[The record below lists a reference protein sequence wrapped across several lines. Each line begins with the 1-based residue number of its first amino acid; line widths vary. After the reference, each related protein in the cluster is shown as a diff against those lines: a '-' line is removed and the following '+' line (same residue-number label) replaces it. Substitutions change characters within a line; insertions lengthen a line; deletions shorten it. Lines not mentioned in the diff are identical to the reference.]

1 MQNATSR
8 ITMPT
13 VMTPLKADK
22 AKQNVPSVDCCWHVA
37 LITFLILLVTTFLLK
52 NSGFILVGMMNEFGA
67 DREQASWP
75 TSVRVASNLASVLLV
90 GLLLRWFRAY
100 RVALVGSVF
109 LWAGMMAAAFA
120 TNVVWM
126 TFAFGLHGVGMGA
139 MYVTISVAIFKYFDK
154 YKGFA
159 NGLARA
165 GETAAGIVSP
175 FVLVFLQESYS
186 FRGALFIYGALALHA
201 TVLCLLLKD
210 PPWMAPKKTKIIDHK
225 PEALTGDPKNDV
237 NNINESAGS
246 RSVKHSDSPYSVG
259 YFLTMFRNP
268 MFCVF
273 VVFSMVVYFS
283 QNAFFTTIVDFAMDR
298 GSSLAEASSIVTYIS
313 PVDFVGRMILPL
325 LADRNYI
332 RRSTLVMVLFCVMAV
347 SMISLPHTASFA
359 TLLAICVCFGT
370 CLGSLLTMEVVI
382 VTDYIGFQ
390 LFAVCYGFCCL
401 ASIPGV
407 LASPLLFGF
416 FRDSM
421 GTYDNMYRLIGGIHL
436 AMSLLFGIVAWRE
449 RQSVR
454 SDQA

>member
-1 MQNATSR
+1 
-8 ITMPT
+8 
-13 VMTPLKADK
+13 
-22 AKQNVPSVDCCWHVA
+22 
-37 LITFLILLVTTFLLK
+37 
-52 NSGFILVGMMNEFGA
+52 
-67 DREQASWP
+67 
-75 TSVRVASNLASVLLV
+75 
-90 GLLLRWFRAY
+90 
-100 RVALVGSVF
+100 
-109 LWAGMMAAAFA
+109 
-120 TNVVWM
+120 
-126 TFAFGLHGVGMGA
+126 MGA

-186 FRGALFIYGALALHA
+186 FRGALFIFGALALHA

-210 PPWMAPKKTKIIDHK
+210 PPWMAPKKTKTIGLN
-225 PEALTGDPKNDV
+225 PEALTVDPRNDV
-237 NNINESAGS
+237 NNINEPAGS
-246 RSVKHSDSPYSVG
+246 RSVQHADSPYSIG
-259 YFLTMFRNP
+259 YLLTMFRNP

-359 TLLAICVCFGT
+359 ALLAICVCFGT

-382 VTDYIGFQ
+382 VTDYIGLQ

-401 ASIPGV
+401 ASIPGI
-407 LASPLLFGF
+407 LASPLLFGEF
-416 FRDSM
+416 
-421 GTYDNMYRLIGGIHL
+421 
-436 AMSLLFGIVAWRE
+436 
-449 RQSVR
+449 
-454 SDQA
+454 